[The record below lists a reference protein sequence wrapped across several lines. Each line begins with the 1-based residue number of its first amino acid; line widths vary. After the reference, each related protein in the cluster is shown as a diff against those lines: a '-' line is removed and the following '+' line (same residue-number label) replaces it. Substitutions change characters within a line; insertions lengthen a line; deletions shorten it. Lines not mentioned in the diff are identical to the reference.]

1 MRAPRLEPR
10 KVKPWPAERIKAVRS
25 ALPDRYQALVNVAT
39 GCGLRQGEA
48 LGLAVEDVDFLAGVV
63 RVARQVKL
71 LRLSRPVF
79 APSKGGKEREVPLP
93 ESVAFALAG
102 HLKRHPATRITLP
115 WKTLDGPP
123 VTASL
128 IF

>member
-1 MRAPRLEPR
+1 M
-10 KVKPWPAERIKAVRS
+10 RS

-39 GCGLRQGEA
+39 GCGQ
-48 LGLAVEDVDFLAGVV
+48 
-63 RVARQVKL
+63 
-71 LRLSRPVF
+71 
-79 APSKGGKEREVPLP
+79 VPLP